1 LIATA
6 PLVAL
11 MAPPPMD
18 VLLFD
23 VLSNTRF
30 DPLGGRIPPLALYTL
45 STVLITLPVVAP
57 VPTYR
62 LLPVPAE
69 PPVK

>member
-1 LIATA
+1 MATA

-11 MAPPPMD
+11 IVPPPMD

-23 VLSNTRF
+23 VLSNTRV
-30 DPLGGRIPPLALYTL
+30 DPLGGRTPPLALYTL

-57 VPTYR
+57 VLT
-62 LLPVPAE
+62 
-69 PPVK
+69 